1 MTNIIAFIISL
12 FIASLLPGA
21 QPNLQTSK
29 AADTARANDVQ
40 RLSSA
45 VLVYESN
52 ARGKL
57 PTASELST
65 ADLDEIT
72 TVVDEGQPT
81 TSQAV
86 YTAGKNCDGEASSRA
101 YSVTIMLA
109 SGKPYCSGS

>member
-1 MTNIIAFIISL
+1 MPAGSCQL
-12 FIASLLPGA
+12 PASFR
-21 QPNLQTSK
+21 Q
-29 AADTARANDVQ
+29 
-40 RLSSA
+40 
-45 VLVYESN
+45 
-52 ARGKL
+52 
-57 PTASELST
+57 

-72 TVVDEGQPT
+72 TVVNEGQPT